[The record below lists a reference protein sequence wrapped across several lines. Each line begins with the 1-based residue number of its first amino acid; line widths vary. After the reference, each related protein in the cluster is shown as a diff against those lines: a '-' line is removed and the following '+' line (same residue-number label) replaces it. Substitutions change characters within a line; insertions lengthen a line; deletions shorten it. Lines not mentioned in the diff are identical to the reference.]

1 MSEVKFVDTTLRD
14 GHQSLWA
21 EAMRTGMILP
31 IASQM
36 DRAGFEAIEIF
47 SPSFF
52 KKCVRELKEDP
63 LERIRMVA
71 QRIRKT
77 PLRAI
82 RNRQMAGFH
91 ITPPAVADL
100 WLERLAANGIRQV
113 RTSDPSNTPSHWQEM
128 VQAAGKAGLETVI
141 NVIFSI
147 SPKHT
152 DEYYAEKIREAAKL
166 DVVSICFKD
175 PGGLLTPERTRA
187 LTPLFLQHSNG
198 IPVELHTHCNTGLGP
213 LCALE
218 AIRLGIKIINAA
230 IPPLANGSSNPSIFN
245 VARNARAMGY
255 EPTVDEEVIKP
266 VADHFTFIAKREGLP
281 IGAPVEYDSYHPVH
295 QVPGGMISNFRFQLT
310 KLGMKERLEEVLEET
325 ARVRKEFGY
334 PIMVTPYSQF
344 VGVQA
349 SMNVILGERYRE
361 VTDEVI
367 QYALGLWGVEE
378 SSSMD
383 PDVRD
388 KILSRPRAREL
399 ARWEPPEISVK
410 ELRQKLGG
418 AGVSD
423 DELLLRY
430 FAGTDEV
437 AAMRAA
443 GLPKDYV
450 IAKNPL
456 VNLIGELTRRT
467 DHQRIYVQKGD
478 LSLQLEKKKSL

>member
-1 MSEVKFVDTTLRD
+1 
-14 GHQSLWA
+14 
-21 EAMRTGMILP
+21 
-31 IASQM
+31 
-36 DRAGFEAIEIF
+36 
-47 SPSFF
+47 
-52 KKCVRELKEDP
+52 
-63 LERIRMVA
+63 
-71 QRIRKT
+71 
-77 PLRAI
+77 
-82 RNRQMAGFH
+82 
-91 ITPPAVADL
+91 
-100 WLERLAANGIRQV
+100 
-113 RTSDPSNTPSHWQEM
+113 
-128 VQAAGKAGLETVI
+128 
-141 NVIFSI
+141 
-147 SPKHT
+147 
-152 DEYYAEKIREAAKL
+152 
-166 DVVSICFKD
+166 
-175 PGGLLTPERTRA
+175 
-187 LTPLFLQHSNG
+187 
-198 IPVELHTHCNTGLGP
+198 
-213 LCALE
+213 
-218 AIRLGIKIINAA
+218 
-230 IPPLANGSSNPSIFN
+230 
-245 VARNARAMGY
+245 
-255 EPTVDEEVIKP
+255 
-266 VADHFTFIAKREGLP
+266 
-281 IGAPVEYDSYHPVH
+281 
-295 QVPGGMISNFRFQLT
+295 MISNFRFQLT

-349 SMNVILGERYRE
+349 SMNVILGERYKE

-456 VNLIGELTRRT
+456 VNLIGELTRQT
-467 DHQRIYVQKGD
+467 DHQRIYVQKGN